1 MRPSADL
8 VRTSQRVASTS
19 SRRDKIAYLADCL
32 TELEGTDIAPAV
44 AYLSGVIPQ
53 GALGVGWATLGEPP
67 PPANDPSLSVTD
79 VVTAFDRLA
88 ATFGTGSNA
97 RRRRLVEDLM
107 AAATVDEQ
115 GFLYGLIV
123 GEVRQG
129 ALEGVMVEAVA
140 RAADVDRELVRR
152 ATMLNGRI
160 WEVAELALIG
170 GEEALGAVSL
180 TLFRPVKPMLAQSAE
195 SVGAAL
201 ERMEGAAVE
210 WKLDGIRIQV
220 HRAGSRVEIYTRN
233 LNPVTDRLPDIVDL
247 VGSLDCTSA
256 VLDGEALVLDESGS
270 PARFQET
277 AGRFGTGEMP
287 DRGMQA
293 FFFDLL
299 HLDGTDL
306 ITLPLAERRE
316 RLERLAPANLT
327 PHRRVEGED
336 GAAEVLEEAL
346 AHRHE
351 GVMAKD
357 LSSPYEAGRR
367 GAAWVKVK
375 PVHTFDLVVL
385 AAEWG
390 HGRRKGWLSNL
401 HLGARGSDG
410 FVMVGKTFKG
420 MTDELLEWQT
430 RRLQELEER
439 RTRSTVFVRPELV
452 VEIAV
457 DGVQVSSRYPGGVA
471 LRFARV
477 RGYRPD
483 KDPGEADT
491 IDSARALAGLPPV
504 TG

>member
-1 MRPSADL
+1 
-8 VRTSQRVASTS
+8 
-19 SRRDKIAYLADCL
+19 
-32 TELEGTDIAPAV
+32 
-44 AYLSGVIPQ
+44 
-53 GALGVGWATLGEPP
+53 
-67 PPANDPSLSVTD
+67 
-79 VVTAFDRLA
+79 
-88 ATFGTGSNA
+88 
-97 RRRRLVEDLM
+97 
-107 AAATVDEQ
+107 
-115 GFLYGLIV
+115 
-123 GEVRQG
+123 
-129 ALEGVMVEAVA
+129 
-140 RAADVDRELVRR
+140 
-152 ATMLNGRI
+152 MLNGRI
-160 WEVAELALIG
+160 WEVAELALTG
-170 GEEALGAVSL
+170 GEEALGAISL

-195 SVGAAL
+195 SVGVAL
-201 ERMEGAAVE
+201 ERMDEAAVE

-220 HRAGSRVEIYTRN
+220 HRDGSRVEIFTRN

-277 AGRFGTGEMP
+277 AGRFGTEEMP

-306 ITLPLAERRE
+306 ITRPLAERRE
-316 RLERLAPANLT
+316 RLERLAPANVI
-327 PHRRVEGED
+327 PHRRVEGEG

-351 GVMAKD
+351 GVMVKD

-420 MTDELLEWQT
+420 MTDELLGWQT

-439 RTRSTVFVRPELV
+439 RTRSAVFVRPELV
-452 VEIAV
+452 VEVAV
-457 DGVQVSSRYPGGVA
+457 DGVQVSSRYPGRVA

-491 IDSARALAGLPPV
+491 IDSVRALAGLPPV